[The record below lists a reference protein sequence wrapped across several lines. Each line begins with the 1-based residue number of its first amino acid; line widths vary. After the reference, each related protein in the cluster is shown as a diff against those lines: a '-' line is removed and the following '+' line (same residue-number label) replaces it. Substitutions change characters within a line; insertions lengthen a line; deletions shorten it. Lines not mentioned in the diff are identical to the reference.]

1 MEKTRRSDSS
11 SVFGFSRL
19 ASPQKSFR
27 LDSLSRMLVIF
38 HHKLIEHRIM
48 YMPTISLKNHF
59 PTENKKKKNFRL
71 CRHGWWRHFGSLWDN
86 RRKDKQ
92 TKSNPFVVVNWPALL
107 VLFIPFC
114 FVNSPRS
121 LSLPTGSF
129 KHQLLFL
136 SSLSL
141 FRETE
146 NGINVGKKYKK
157 FLLLP

>member
-59 PTENKKKKNFRL
+59 PTEKKKL
-71 CRHGWWRHFGSLWDN
+71 SAVSTWMMASFGSLWDN

-141 FRETE
+141 SL
-146 NGINVGKKYKK
+146 GKLKMVSMLGKKYKK

>member
-1 MEKTRRSDSS
+1 MM
-11 SVFGFSRL
+11 
-19 ASPQKSFR
+19 AS
-27 LDSLSRMLVIF
+27 
-38 HHKLIEHRIM
+38 
-48 YMPTISLKNHF
+48 
-59 PTENKKKKNFRL
+59 
-71 CRHGWWRHFGSLWDN
+71 FGSLWDN

-141 FRETE
+141 SL
-146 NGINVGKKYKK
+146 GKLKMVSMLGKKYKK
-157 FLLLP
+157 VSPAAIAYLMIDLSILTPIHQGTESGRGGTWFSFTTTQPSESWTRDILQSSLITNYFFVCLPRFVPFHFCVKVRASS

>member
-1 MEKTRRSDSS
+1 MM
-11 SVFGFSRL
+11 
-19 ASPQKSFR
+19 AS
-27 LDSLSRMLVIF
+27 
-38 HHKLIEHRIM
+38 
-48 YMPTISLKNHF
+48 
-59 PTENKKKKNFRL
+59 
-71 CRHGWWRHFGSLWDN
+71 FGSLWDN

-146 NGINVGKKYKK
+146 NGINVGEKIQKS
-157 FLLLP
+157 FSCCHSLLNDWLVYFNSDSSRNRIWERRNVIFFHDDATKRKLNAWYSSVEFNHELFFCLPPPFRTLSLLR